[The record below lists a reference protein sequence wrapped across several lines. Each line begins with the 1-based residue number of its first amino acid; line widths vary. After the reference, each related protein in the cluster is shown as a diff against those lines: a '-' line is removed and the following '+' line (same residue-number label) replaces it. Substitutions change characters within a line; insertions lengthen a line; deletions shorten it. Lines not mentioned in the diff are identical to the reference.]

1 MLPSTLWSSSSPY
14 ACDADVIG
22 IYLVDYKTPTDK
34 QGDLNNNVLAMLQN
48 LMVWLACTIIYYE
61 IVPNNFNFCFDK
73 TKINKSIL
81 IRWIYR
87 VHLS

>member
-48 LMVWLACTIIYYE
+48 LMVWLA
-61 IVPNNFNFCFDK
+61 
-73 TKINKSIL
+73 
-81 IRWIYR
+81 
-87 VHLS
+87 